1 MTAKNIAIVL
11 VGLAIGGI
19 PDHGYALDDELKAG
33 QEIFEGN
40 CAVCHGITGNGD
52 GDIADLFKV
61 RPKALSQLSKENG
74 GEFPF
79 ERIYQT
85 LKATKEVKGHGRTA
99 MPVWGDYFRVE
110 VLDDPNVDEEES
122 FIALGKML
130 SVIYYIETLQT
141 E

>member
-1 MTAKNIAIVL
+1 MTVNKFAV
-11 VGLAIGGI
+11 VSMGLAMASI
-19 PDHGYALDDELKAG
+19 PSYGLALDDELKAG
-33 QEIFEGN
+33 QEIFEGH
-40 CAVCHGITGNGD
+40 CAVCHGKTGNGD
-52 GDIADLFKV
+52 GDIAELFKV
-61 RPKALSQLSKENG
+61 KPKALSQLSKENG

-110 VLDDPNVDEEES
+110 VLDDRSVDEEEA
-122 FIALGKML
+122 FVALGKML